1 MGYYINSYAINK
13 ALVERTL
20 GSKDEQLLNNV
31 LESKSLKYY
40 ERRDAEHYHIVKAA
54 LEQMI
59 FGEPY
64 DKGNKP
70 IYWYAFK
77 ELCDHLGKSLT
88 TSCEIKLGI
97 DTDIVDGLLASEYGI
112 KISIENLL
120 LNSKVDFGLPKHN
133 DFPSTGL
140 WDKAD
145 LHEIHSLIKDIH
157 ISDDQLEIMEGE
169 NFEKYEGSRIIKQ
182 LKDDVVYCLENELV
196 LISFCH

>member
-1 MGYYINSYAINK
+1 MGYYIFSYVINK
-13 ALVERTL
+13 TLVEQSL

-31 LESKSLKYY
+31 LNTEYLSYDKRRNV
-40 ERRDAEHYHIVKAA
+40 ERYNELKAA

-64 DKGNKP
+64 DKGNETD
-70 IYWYAFK
+70 YWYAFIA
-77 ELCDHLGKSLT
+77 LCEHLNKST
-88 TSCEIKLGI
+88 TPYMEIKLGHV
-97 DTDIVDGLLASEYGI
+97 TDIVDKVLASEYGI

-133 DFPSTGL
+133 DFPASGL

-145 LHEIHSLIKDIH
+145 LHEIHSLLKDIY

-169 NFEKYEGSRIIKQ
+169 DYDRYEGSRIIK
-182 LKDDVVYCLENELV
+182 KIGEDVVNCLENELV